1 MEDVKRD
8 LHRRLCV
15 VEAWILE
22 HREAQG
28 CAEGAARL
36 VHENVLAVAACERER
51 LLVEENAQLR
61 AHLAQRTTA
70 LRKVAAHLEACGDC
84 NTCLLDEQP
93 DLHAE
98 LGALAN
104 LPDAPKGEP

>member
-1 MEDVKRD
+1 MIPDVPTEAKMTHCGSCAKAITERD
-8 LHRRLCV
+8 
-15 VEAWILE
+15 
-22 HREAQG
+22 
-28 CAEGAARL
+28 
-36 VHENVLAVAACERER
+36 
-51 LLVEENAQLR
+51 QLR

-98 LGALAN
+98 LVPPCNCDRCRALAD
-104 LPDAPKGEP
+104 LPDAPKH